1 MEAFKDIKVTIK
13 EEKENYALF
22 EISPLPRGYGHTL
35 GNSLRRIL
43 YSSLRGT
50 GITSVTIK
58 GIDHEYTT
66 VDGVKE
72 NMVDIIM
79 NLKQVKFATA
89 SDEPRVCKISVKGK
103 KDVKAGDIEVKGDLE
118 VVNKDLHIATLT
130 EASASL
136 DMEITVESGVGYKT
150 VDASE
155 RKEIG
160 VIPLDCDFSPI
171 ERVSLSVEQARKG
184 QETDLDAVLL
194 GVTTDGSILPKDA
207 VLESA
212 KILQE
217 FSGKVMIALGMA
229 QKEVIALEEEANTV
243 EVEATE
249 EAESENDEIGNWKIE
264 ELPISK
270 RSKTGLLSGGF
281 KTVADLRN
289 TTATE
294 LLNLPGFGNKSL
306 NEILEL
312 LTDYGINIKGK

>member
-1 MEAFKDIKVTIK
+1 MEVFKDIKVTIK
-13 EEKENYALF
+13 EEGDNYGLF

-43 YSSLRGT
+43 YSSLRGS
-50 GITSVTIK
+50 GITSVSIK
-58 GIDHEYTT
+58 GVDHEYSTL
-66 VDGVKE
+66 DGVKE

-79 NLKQVKFATA
+79 NLKQVKFSTK
-89 SDEPRVCKISVKGK
+89 SDSPAVCMISVKGK
-103 KDVKAGDIEVKGDLE
+103 RDITAKDIQVTGDLE

-130 EASASL
+130 EASSSF
-136 DMEITVESGVGYKT
+136 DMELTVESGIGYKM
-150 VDASE
+150 VKSAD
-155 RKEIG
+155 RKDVGI
-160 VIPLDCDFSPI
+160 IPLDCDFTPI
-171 ERVSLSVEQARKG
+171 ERVSLTIEQARKG
-184 QETDLDAVLL
+184 QETDLDAVII
-194 GVTTDGSILPKDA
+194 GVLTDGSITPKDA
-207 VLESA
+207 LLESA

-217 FSGKVMIALGMA
+217 FAGKVMIAMGMA
-229 QKEVIALEEEANTV
+229 EKEVLEIEEEVNTPKPKQ
-243 EVEATE
+243 EETE
-249 EAESENDEIGNWKIE
+249 TVGDEIGEWKIE

-312 LTDYGINIKGK
+312 LNEYGINING